1 MVRVSQL
8 AVSALGL
15 VSSAAA
21 QLVSTGMSVTLDNIN
36 YFISPYSAGN
46 VTVSSAF
53 LSGLPSANGFFP
65 VTVVQED
72 TEASTLS
79 SLFSTWTTKD
89 DVFTDAFLGAV
100 FLRVPK
106 PDNVTTATFNA
117 SRPSVLAPL
126 ESRIVPSGP
135 YFLEQATGK
144 LYPVYRL
151 YSDFAG
157 SFTQSLLQKPDGTF
171 QPLSA
176 QVAGLVAS
184 TVGVPSRIYYNPS
197 AEKPLAGVRVG
208 VKDIYSLAGVR
219 QSNGNRAWYNL
230 YGENNATGT
239 AVSRLIEAGAIIVGL
254 QKPSQFANGETATAD
269 WVDLHSPFNPRGDGY
284 QDPSS
289 SSSGAGASIG
299 SYDWLDLALGSDT
312 GGSIRNP
319 AEVQGVYGSRPSHG
333 LVELDHVMSMS
344 PVLDTA
350 GVLTRDPYLW
360 DRANQAL
367 YSTNYTS
374 FSGKTVKYPSKLYT
388 IDFPTTNDSAADA
401 LLAKFQSRLAAFLN
415 TTATPLD
422 LPADWASNPPADAP
436 ADVALETL
444 LNLTYPMLITKQQIP
459 LVRDPFYADYA
470 AKHDGR
476 IPFVDPVPLSRWNW
490 SMAYPDSALD
500 EAIYN
505 KTMFMD
511 WIADNYLTPISD
523 PDQCSSSLIV
533 YIGTDG
539 SQTARNVYR
548 SLPGAPSGYSQFLI
562 SNMASVPDFVI
573 PIGEVEA
580 YSTITQHKEKFPVAI
595 DVLAAKG
602 CDGLLVRPHNRINY
616 ALMEDMHM
624 NTFNM
629 VKAVVPSA
637 WEHYL
642 EDEDNEKTTILQ
654 QDPDEFRVVRSPH
667 SPDYSIRIRPQNES
681 LCAAGSAQYT
691 GWLDIGPKH
700 LFFWYFESQNNP
712 ASDPL
717 TLWMTGGPGGSSMIG
732 LFEEVG
738 PCLVGNGYMSPKDT
752 IFGYWEALC
761 TTNPGVPEPIF
772 NQTRCDIMATNMPR
786 CMNVAETCARNPDPA
801 ICHAAESVCYDGV
814 MKWYEDE
821 SGKGGRSRFD
831 ITAPCEVDGICYIE
845 AAHIEQYL
853 NSPSVW
859 KALSPPKEMKEYNY
873 MANSVSLAFDR
884 SSDAGN
890 LRWASSLSW
899 KGQMEFTAKPLRP
912 WSSVDIVTGE
922 RKVVGSMKEV
932 NVRVDDQS
940 DVESR
945 FALVTVDGA
954 GHVLPQN
961 RPDVALDMMVWWISG
976 A

>member
-1 MVRVSQL
+1 MVRLAQL

-15 VSSAAA
+15 VGTATA

-46 VTVSSAF
+46 VTVSAAF
-53 LSGLPSANGFFP
+53 LSGIPSANGFYP
-65 VTVVQED
+65 VTVVQENA
-72 TEASTLS
+72 EASTLS
-79 SLFSTWTTKD
+79 SLFSTWATKD

-100 FLRVPK
+100 FLRGPK
-106 PDNVTTATFNA
+106 SDNFTTAFFNA
-117 SRPSVLAPL
+117 SRPSTLVPL
-126 ESRIVPSGP
+126 ESRVVPSGP
-135 YFLEQATGK
+135 YFLEQVTGK

-176 QVAGLVAS
+176 QVAGLVSS
-184 TVGVPSRIYYNPS
+184 TVGVPSRIYYTPT

-230 YGENNATGT
+230 YAENNATGT
-239 AVSRLIEAGAIIVGL
+239 AVSRLIDAGAVIVGL

-299 SYDWLDLALGSDT
+299 SYEWLDLALGSDT

-360 DRANQAL
+360 DRANRAL

-374 FSGKTVKYPSKLYT
+374 FIGKTVKYPSKLYT

-415 TTATPLD
+415 TTATSLD

-476 IPFVDPVPLSRWNW
+476 VPFVDPVPLSRWNW
-490 SMAYPDSALD
+490 SMGYPDSALD

-511 WIADNYLTPISD
+511 WIADNYLTPIAD

-533 YIGTDG
+533 YVGTDG
-539 SQTARNVYR
+539 SQIARNVYR
-548 SLPGAPSGYSQFLI
+548 SLPGAPSGYSRFLI

-602 CDGLLVRPHNRINY
+602 CDGLLVRL
-616 ALMEDMHM
+616 AQVL
-624 NTFNM
+624 
-629 VKAVVPSA
+629 
-637 WEHYL
+637 L
-642 EDEDNEKTTILQ
+642 E
-654 QDPDEFRVVRSPH
+654 
-667 SPDYSIRIRPQNES
+667 
-681 LCAAGSAQYT
+681 AG
-691 GWLDIGPKH
+691 I
-700 LFFWYFESQNNP
+700 
-712 ASDPL
+712 
-717 TLWMTGGPGGSSMIG
+717 
-732 LFEEVG
+732 
-738 PCLVGNGYMSPKDT
+738 
-752 IFGYWEALC
+752 
-761 TTNPGVPEPIF
+761 
-772 NQTRCDIMATNMPR
+772 
-786 CMNVAETCARNPDPA
+786 
-801 ICHAAESVCYDGV
+801 
-814 MKWYEDE
+814 
-821 SGKGGRSRFD
+821 
-831 ITAPCEVDGICYIE
+831 ITAP
-845 AAHIEQYL
+845 
-853 NSPSVW
+853 
-859 KALSPPKEMKEYNY
+859 
-873 MANSVSLAFDR
+873 LA
-884 SSDAGN
+884 GGT
-890 LRWASSLSW
+890 L
-899 KGQMEFTAKPLRP
+899 
-912 WSSVDIVTGE
+912 TG
-922 RKVVGSMKEV
+922 G
-932 NVRVDDQS
+932 
-940 DVESR
+940 
-945 FALVTVDGA
+945 TV
-954 GHVLPQN
+954 LF
-961 RPDVALDMMVWWISG
+961 
-976 A
+976 